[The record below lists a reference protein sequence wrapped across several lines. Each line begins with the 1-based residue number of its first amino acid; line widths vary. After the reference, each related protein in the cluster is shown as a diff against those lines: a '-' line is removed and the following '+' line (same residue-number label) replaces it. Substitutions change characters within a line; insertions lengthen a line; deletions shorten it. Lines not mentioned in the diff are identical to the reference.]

1 MRYPFWRV
9 GVFVAACVAPI
20 LWLYQAWSFALGPD
34 PGKILVDRLGLGTL
48 ILLLITL
55 AMTPLQRLSGWAG
68 WIAVRR
74 QLGLWCFA
82 YVVMHLSAYAVFI
95 LGLDWAQL
103 GVELIKR
110 PYIIVGSLAFV
121 CLLAL
126 AVTSNRYSQRRL
138 GARWKKLH
146 RLVYVILGLG
156 LLHMLWIVRADL
168 KEWAIYAAIGALLL
182 VLRIPA
188 IARQIP
194 RLKAQKAPSVTK
206 VEISP

>member
-1 MRYPFWRV
+1 MRFPVWRIS
-9 GVFVAACVAPI
+9 VFFAVAVWPL
-20 LWLYQAWSFALGPD
+20 LWLYQAWADVLGPD
-34 PGKILVDRLGLGTL
+34 PGKVLVDRLGLGTL
-48 ILLLITL
+48 VLLLITL
-55 AMTPLQRLSGWAG
+55 SMTPLQKLTGWAG

-82 YVVMHLSAYAVFI
+82 YVVLHLSGYTAFI
-95 LGLDWAQL
+95 LGFDWSQL
-103 GVELIKR
+103 GVELRKR
-110 PYIIVGSLAFV
+110 PYIIVGALGFL

-168 KEWAIYAAIGALLL
+168 KEWAVYASIGALLL
-182 VLRIPA
+182 VLRIPLV
-188 IARQIP
+188 ARRIP
-194 RLKAQKAPSVTK
+194 RLVAKKAPSVRK
-206 VEISP
+206 A